1 MKDAE
6 KKFDSEY
13 SKTIVPMTYPDLTSQ
28 YAVLVQGSNGWGN
41 YRHEADVLSI
51 YQMLKANGYDDD
63 HIILVS
69 ADDCADASENS
80 DRGAVRTDRFS
91 LKGI

>member
-51 YQMLKANGYDDD
+51 Y
-63 HIILVS
+63 
-69 ADDCADASENS
+69 
-80 DRGAVRTDRFS
+80 
-91 LKGI
+91 